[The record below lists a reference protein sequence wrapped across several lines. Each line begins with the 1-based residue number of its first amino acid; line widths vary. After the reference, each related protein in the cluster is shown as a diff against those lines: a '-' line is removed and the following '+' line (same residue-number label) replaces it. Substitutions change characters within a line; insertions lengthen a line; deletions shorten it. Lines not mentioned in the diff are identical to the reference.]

1 MSIYAFCFYGA
12 LFLCLNLNESGEN
25 MRDRIEIAKELIPY
39 TFEISLADELFN
51 ITVNYNSYADM
62 FTLMLEKDG
71 EVICAG
77 EPLVYGVHLWENLFI
92 CGKYPE
98 LNIIPFD
105 ESGDMDR
112 VTFENLNERVFL
124 TIDNGDD

>member
-1 MSIYAFCFYGA
+1 
-12 LFLCLNLNESGEN
+12 
-25 MRDRIEIAKELIPY
+25 MRDRIEITKELIPY
-39 TFEISLADELFN
+39 TFEISLADELFS

-62 FTLMLEKDG
+62 FTLTLEKDG
-71 EVICAG
+71 KVICAG
-77 EPLVYGVHLWENLFI
+77 EPLIYGVPLWENLFI

-98 LNIIPFD
+98 LNIIPWD
-105 ESGDMDR
+105 ESGNMNS